1 MEVGVVVAIP
11 LLEGSDEDEED
22 GAALATPSTTAEGTK
37 ETPEGVTVG
46 IHRMD
51 AGSGV
56 CSFDSEANES
66 GRYSATSIVWI
77 TRSD

>member
-22 GAALATPSTTAEGTK
+22 GAALATPSTTAKGTE

-46 IHRMD
+46 IRMD

-77 TRSD
+77 TRVD